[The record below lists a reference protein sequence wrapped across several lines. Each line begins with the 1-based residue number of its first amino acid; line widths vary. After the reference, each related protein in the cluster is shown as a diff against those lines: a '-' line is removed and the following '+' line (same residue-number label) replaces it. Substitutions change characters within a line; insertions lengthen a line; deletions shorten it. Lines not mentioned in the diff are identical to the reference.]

1 MGGVREGI
9 KGKEGRGK
17 RKKGIEGEIGNE
29 EGRWEGGRRGEWVGR
44 KKKGMERWG
53 KGRGRGKREKRG
65 VGKREEGME
74 GEMWREGG

>member
-29 EGRWEGGRRGEWVGR
+29 EGRWGGRVD
-44 KKKGMERWG
+44 
-53 KGRGRGKREKRG
+53 RG
-65 VGKREEGME
+65 VGR
-74 GEMWREGG
+74 

>member
-1 MGGVREGI
+1 
-9 KGKEGRGK
+9 
-17 RKKGIEGEIGNE
+17 
-29 EGRWEGGRRGEWVGR
+29 
-44 KKKGMERWG
+44 MERWG